1 MVITS
6 NPARASVT
14 VDGKWTGRT
23 PLTLDN
29 RRFGSYRIR
38 VVREGYEVASTTLTI
53 SDARPSATFAPTLTA
68 IPASSRTSAAAPKPA
83 AQAPAAAT
91 KPATA
96 AKVTAKTGEIFVDS
110 RPQGATV
117 LVDGKPVG
125 VTPLRLTS
133 QPAGS
138 HTVRL
143 ELADHQPWT
152 STATVIGGQTARVT
166 GSMERIR

>member
-1 MVITS
+1 MT
-6 NPARASVT
+6 R
-14 VDGKWTGRT
+14 
-23 PLTLDN
+23 
-29 RRFGSYRIR
+29 
-38 VVREGYEVASTTLTI
+38 
-53 SDARPSATFAPTLTA
+53 
-68 IPASSRTSAAAPKPA
+68 PA
-83 AQAPAAAT
+83 AKAAAT
-91 KPATA
+91 AARPA
-96 AKVTAKTGEIFVDS
+96 AKTGEIFVDS

-125 VTPLRLTS
+125 VTPLRLPE
-133 QPAGS
+133 QPVGP